1 MNNNIHNDGHD
12 DNNNHDNNNNHNNR
26 HNGRRDRHVD
36 VDVNRDTIIL
46 DIDNIGTITNGSLD
60 DMRTIENPNQVGRV
74 VYKDTGAF
82 ISYINPMIMII
93 NQGLSD
99 YKERIAHMIANGG
112 NIDANINYY
121 GRITTPR
128 ETAISYRDYDE

>member
-1 MNNNIHNDGHD
+1 MNNNIHNDEYD
-12 DNNNHDNNNNHNNR
+12 VNNNPNYR
-26 HNGRRDRHVD
+26 HNGHRDRVVNVD
-36 VDVNRDTIIL
+36 MNRDTIIL
-46 DIDNIGTITNGSLD
+46 DIDNIDTITNGSLN
-60 DMRTIENPNQVGRV
+60 DMRTIDSPNQVGRV
-74 VYKDTGAF
+74 VYKDTGEF
-82 ISYINPMIMII
+82 ISNINPMIMII

-128 ETAISYRDYDE
+128 EIAISYRGYDE